1 MYLEFFGGLIC
12 THHFYSL
19 LMNMFILWSIK
30 HQETEHIYKTV
41 LEPLPI
47 ALY

>member
-30 HQETEHIYKTV
+30 KQHIYKTV